1 MAENWSLL
9 GSNGPYIRVPLR
21 ACLEELGTLGLEG
34 LDFVPQAPH
43 FWLSHTEFEDPAPL
57 REQAAAVG
65 LSIPV
70 LTPPPYRYAIT
81 APPGKQREA
90 TVDYYRNSIALAKTL
105 GAGQV
110 VLGAAGA
117 CWDMEPEALRR
128 NAAEVLEALCPAA
141 EAAGIALLLAPVM
154 GPDTPLIAESPVLGR
169 AEELVQLL
177 RRVDSPG
184 LGVCLDTNAAAAWG
198 DTLPRWFGLLGEKTG
213 LVRLCDGNYHG
224 WRAWGEGCLPM
235 ERLTEELRAAGYTG
249 ALSLLLP
256 GERYIENPSH
266 PVRQALR
273 ALRGGERE

>member
-1 MAENWSLL
+1 
-9 GSNGPYIRVPLR
+9 
-21 ACLEELGTLGLEG
+21 
-34 LDFVPQAPH
+34 
-43 FWLSHTEFEDPAPL
+43 
-57 REQAAAVG
+57 
-65 LSIPV
+65 
-70 LTPPPYRYAIT
+70 
-81 APPGKQREA
+81 
-90 TVDYYRNSIALAKTL
+90 
-105 GAGQV
+105 
-110 VLGAAGA
+110 
-117 CWDMEPEALRR
+117 
-128 NAAEVLEALCPAA
+128 
-141 EAAGIALLLAPVM
+141 M

-169 AEELVQLL
+169 AEELAQLL
-177 RRVDSPG
+177 RRVDSPA
-184 LGVCLDTNAAAAWG
+184 LGVCLDTNTAAAWG